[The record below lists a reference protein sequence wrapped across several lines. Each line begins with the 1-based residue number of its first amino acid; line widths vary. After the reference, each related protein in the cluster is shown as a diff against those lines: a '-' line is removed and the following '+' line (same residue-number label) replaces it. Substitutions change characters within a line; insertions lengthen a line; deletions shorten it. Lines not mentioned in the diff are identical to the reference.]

1 MAKFMIELTDE
12 ELDQINGGL
21 AIVKDILY
29 NDQIIKTTISPA
41 ADTKYVTEC
50 KNDPGE
56 NPVFK

>member
-41 ADTKYVTEC
+41 ADAKYVTAG

>member
-1 MAKFMIELTDE
+1 MIELTDE

-41 ADTKYVTEC
+41 ADAKYVTEG

>member
-41 ADTKYVTEC
+41 GGKDVTAG